1 LGRKKGGV
9 KEKGKKVGKRKG
21 EGRRRDRKEN
31 KKSIRLRR
39 HVLDTQD
46 IIYFSSQ
53 LSSPLKAILKTND
66 HLTADQ
72 TTRGSMYVLFFKD
85 ARTMCPQTKVPGQ

>member
-1 LGRKKGGV
+1 MQTEGKNIMLGRRKVVRKK
-9 KEKGKKVGKRKG
+9 KGKKIRKRKG
-21 EGRRRDRKEN
+21 EGRMRETGRKI
-31 KKSIRLRR
+31 KSQ
-39 HVLDTQD
+39 LDVTSSTHTHTHTQD

-72 TTRGSMYVLFFKD
+72 TTREDVLFL
-85 ARTMCPQTKVPGQ
+85 